1 MTAHTLQVDNR
12 RPFIDT
18 LTVLSLSRRSRQ
30 HRDVE
35 MILNH
40 PEGTVYLL
48 FLMTDNETRVPDNG
62 KRFWEIPVPL
72 PETPHWLFLTTK
84 PLDCPPDFE
93 VCDIMHREVRMVGN
107 GNRVAVFRRWNYAQE
122 EGVQYKPRNVSRKL
136 QSLEIED
143 YRIIMSALDEWM
155 GGSKFSVRLQHIL
168 NTSLAEKEKRTR

>member
-1 MTAHTLQVDNR
+1 MIVRASRYAH
-12 RPFIDT
+12 I
-18 LTVLSLSRRSRQ
+18 VLSLNRQ
-30 HRDVE
+30 VVQLQDVA

-48 FLMTDNETRVPDNG
+48 FLMTDKETRVPDNG

-84 PLDCPPDFE
+84 PLECPPGFE

-122 EGVQYKPRNVSRKL
+122 EGVQYKPRDVSRKL
-136 QSLEIED
+136 ERLEIED
-143 YRIIMSALDEWM
+143 HRIIMSALDEWM
-155 GGSKFSVRLQHIL
+155 GGSESSVRLQHSHQHIFGR
-168 NTSLAEKEKRTR
+168 KRKTNALSPNFVI